1 MRRGLGE
8 FSQVQGANYFAIR
21 EELAADLRRGI
32 VQPTPEALTDRIA
45 LGAGVDRAQA
55 SECAERFLADVQRG
69 LER

>member
-32 VQPTPEALTDRIA
+32 VQPTPEALTDQIA

-55 SECAERFLADVQRG
+55 AECAERFLADLHRNLSQ
-69 LER
+69 